1 MSLVFLVGV
10 VTFDVVR
17 MVLVNTVKIKKKVPI
32 ITHLKTFKD
41 LELLAK
47 VFPCAS
53 GGQSGM
59 AALHSL
65 LVHDL
70 TSSEFL
76 LLDYFHQ

>member
-17 MVLVNTVKIKKKVPI
+17 MVLVNTVKIKKVPI
-32 ITHLKTFKD
+32 IAHLKTFKD

-47 VFPCAS
+47 VFPCVS

-76 LLDYFHQ
+76 LLDQ